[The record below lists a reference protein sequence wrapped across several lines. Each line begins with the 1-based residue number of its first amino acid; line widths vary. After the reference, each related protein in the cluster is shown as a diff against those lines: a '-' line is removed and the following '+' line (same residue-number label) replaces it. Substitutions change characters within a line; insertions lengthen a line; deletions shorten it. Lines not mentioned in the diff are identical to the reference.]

1 VRKVLYQEEHDTGWD
16 VEMPRRRSLGVQTV
30 SEQTEHL
37 YGLRREDKR
46 KEADRRRNSDARKC

>member
-1 VRKVLYQEEHDTGWD
+1 
-16 VEMPRRRSLGVQTV
+16 VQTV